1 VYATAVGERT
11 NRRVLRPLLP
21 PLDRDLV
28 NAQAKAWVER
38 RTSHITDPAE
48 RVARASDIVNTQ
60 EANARR
66 LKPAR
71 DKLALSLREY
81 GPPRC
86 GLAEA
91 TGVNRARLQALRD
104 ARPNGHVD
112 EIADAW
118 DLLPAA
124 AVRVARAE
132 ARRTAA
138 IKVRDA
144 AAQQLMNQHGWASAD
159 VARLMRRDPSRASH
173 VKYKTVEAAT

>member
-1 VYATAVGERT
+1 MGQTT
-11 NRRVLRPLLP
+11 NRRVLRPMLP
-21 PLDRDLV
+21 PLDRDLIG
-28 NAQAKAWVER
+28 AQAKAWVDR
-38 RTSHITDPAE
+38 RTAHIADPAE
-48 RVARASDIVNTQ
+48 RVARASDIVITQ

-66 LKPAR
+66 LKPTR

-91 TGVNRARLQALRD
+91 TGVNRARLQALKD
-104 ARPNGHVD
+104 ARPNGYVE
-112 EIADAW
+112 EIPDAW

-132 ARRTAA
+132 ARREAA

-144 AAQQLMNQHGWASAD
+144 AAQELMHRHGWASAD

-173 VKYKTVEAAT
+173 IKYKTVDAAT